1 MGTQNKLQLERGRDP
16 DLPSTFYT
24 GYVGK
29 AVAADAGFTKIV
41 KVFLIPW
48 KTQAHWDLSSQSK
61 FSFSELP

>member
-1 MGTQNKLQLERGRDP
+1 MNP

-24 GYVGK
+24 VYVGK

-41 KVFLIPW
+41 KVFFNPW

-61 FSFSELP
+61 FRFSELP